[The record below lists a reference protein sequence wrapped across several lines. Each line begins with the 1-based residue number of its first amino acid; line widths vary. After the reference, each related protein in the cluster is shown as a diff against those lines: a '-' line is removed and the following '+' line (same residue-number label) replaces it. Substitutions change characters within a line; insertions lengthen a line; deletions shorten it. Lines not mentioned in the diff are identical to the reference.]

1 MGGRGGEIGV
11 QGTAESGIDQGLSLG
26 EWWVLG
32 RGWRSPGEDGKPQ
45 EGMEN
50 HRRLW
55 RTPGKDGEVLEKMD
69 NPIRGW
75 ISPRED
81 GEPQGRMEKPREG

>member
-1 MGGRGGEIGV
+1 MECRAWLRVASIRGCPLGNGGC
-11 QGTAESGIDQGLSLG
+11 L
-26 EWWVLG
+26 
-32 RGWRSPGEDGKPQ
+32 GEDGEPQ

-50 HRRLW
+50 PRGLW
-55 RTPGKDGEVLEKMD
+55 RTPGGDGEVLEKMD

-75 ISPRED
+75 ITPRED